1 MMGGY
6 GYAMMG
12 YGLLGW
18 LLNLLV
24 IGVVVYAAVRLAL
37 RKNKL

>member
-6 GYAMMG
+6 GFAMMG

-18 LLNLLV
+18 MLNLLV
-24 IGVVVYAAVRLAL
+24 TGVIVFAAVRLAL
-37 RKNKL
+37 RKDKK